1 MTNFLKSQRLNSI
14 VNTSKGIYLCIFTVY
29 LIVRLVPALH
39 FYIDSLLI
47 TGFFFGMAALY
58 IGYDILTNRFCFK
71 TRYFPAAVIFLV
83 ITVISCIINYEYG
96 IFSNIKG
103 IAAIVIYLF
112 LLYPESFSDKNQ
124 KIFSV
129 CMNTAFFSIAAY
141 SAASIPMYF
150 FNIHYHT
157 AAQKTQGFN
166 LYSNRLWGIY
176 EDPNYLALYS
186 LIAILLSVLLFA
198 KTKSIILKIVLILGD
213 ILHLSVISLSG
224 SRMGLVCLIFASFW
238 ISFIFV
244 IKKLKCKIIYR
255 ALILLLT
262 TALSVC
268 LPIAAVEGKNHGLP
282 VVKKAVIHL
291 GEADTY
297 INVHKFYDALYKFG
311 KIEIVSGL
319 VEEVEIENFPFDDT
333 SNPVDRLEENK
344 DITNGRVARWLDGL
358 KLLAE
363 KPFFG
368 LSPRN
373 IFSFAEQSDVNTLMG
388 EKNYSIHNTYLEI
401 LTGVGIFGG
410 IFILGFLILAAIR
423 VFKAALGA
431 NPNLKTII
439 STTVVAVIAL
449 AGILLPDIIFFQT
462 TFAGLMFWLCL
473 GNCLNSNP
481 QSFQQ
486 SLTYKAYN
494 KLFKK
499 GN

>member
-71 TRYFPAAVIFLV
+71 TRYFPAGLLFVI
-83 ITVISCIINYEYG
+83 ISVISCIINYEYG

-112 LLYPESFSDKNQ
+112 LLYPAASHEKSESNLTAISY
-124 KIFSV
+124 
-129 CMNTAFFSIAAY
+129 TAFFTLCFFSI
-141 SAASIPMYF
+141 ASIPMYIY
-150 FNIHYHT
+150 NISYFS
-157 AAQKTQGFN
+157 AENKWQGFP
-166 LYSNRLWGIY
+166 LLLRRLWGVY

-213 ILHLSVISLSG
+213 LLHLSVISLSG

-268 LPIAAVEGKNHGLP
+268 LPIAAVEGINHGLP

-291 GEADTY
+291 GDTDTY

-333 SNPVDRLEENK
+333 SNPVDRIEKNE
-344 DITNGRVARWLDGL
+344 DITNGRVKRWLDGL